1 MNHPEAL
8 PISTLH
14 PLITIDPGRRGGRA
28 GVRDLRI
35 SVGDVLGWLARGMS
49 LAEIMADYPELTHAD
64 IHACLAYAADREQ
77 HEVHVAAA
85 T

>member
-1 MNHPEAL
+1 M
-8 PISTLH
+8 STLH
-14 PLITIDPGRRGGRA
+14 PLNSIHPGRRGGRA
-28 GVRDLRI
+28 CVRSLRI

-49 LAEIMADYPELTHAD
+49 PIEIMSDYPELTQSD

-77 HEVHVAAA
+77 HEVHLAAA